1 MKTGLRFV
9 RFLFPL
15 LIIVATFTPTVAGEK
30 TYRVGVLDFPP
41 FCVIHKTGEY
51 TGILVEVLEKVLKHN
66 GISYTIAGMPP
77 KRLYTGLSTGE
88 IDIYMGV
95 KGVPLYAGKVFFS
108 DSVVADIDL
117 RVYSRK
123 GAPVIQS
130 LEQLKGKKIMV
141 LMGYGYGGLIRFL
154 KDPRNRITLDPTAD
168 HITAFRK
175 LKAGRADYV
184 LDYRRPA
191 SKAIEEVGLKDFD
204 YGSIMKLD
212 VYFIVSKK
220 TPGAEEL
227 MGKIENSYQ
236 ALKAQGEL

>member
-1 MKTGLRFV
+1 MKTGRCIV
-9 RFLFPL
+9 PFLFSF
-15 LIIVATFTPTVAGEK
+15 LIVMAAFSPVMAGGK

-51 TGILVEVLEKVLKHN
+51 TGILVEVLEKVLKYD
-66 GISYTIAGMPP
+66 GISYTITGMPP

-88 IDIYMGV
+88 VDIYMGV
-95 KGVPLYAGKVFFS
+95 KGVPLYAGKVVFS

-123 GAPVIQS
+123 GAPVVQS

-154 KDPRNRITLDPTAD
+154 KDPKNRITLDPTAD

-175 LKAGRADYV
+175 LRAGRADYV

-204 YGSIMKLD
+204 YGSILKLD

-220 TPGAEEL
+220 TPGAEEF
-227 MGKIENSYQ
+227 MDKIENLYQ
-236 ALKAQGEL
+236 ALKARGGL